1 MNKKQK
7 CKDIAK
13 GFRDIAD
20 LFDTIVECEDENKLE
35 EYTALYIVKMMKIQN
50 IIDGM

>member
-1 MNKKQK
+1 MNEKQK

-20 LFDTIVECEDENKLE
+20 LFDAMSECEDENKLE
-35 EYTALYIVKMMKIQN
+35 EYAALHLVKMMKIQN
-50 IIDGM
+50 IINGM